1 MKTLILF
8 LVSTTFFGCSKEFI
22 NTCDSKGDAFQ
33 LPNAAFT
40 STKNGA
46 TISFKNNSEYAD
58 NYTWDFGDGTTSSE
72 PNPSKTYPQDK
83 SYTVKLLAKRCVELQ
98 SEASETIDMK
108 CDASSPVVSAPP
120 SLKLCQ
126 GESLV
131 ISASCSSGTLI
142 WSNNSTLPS
151 QTISSNEAIFVQCTK
166 NGCLSTKSTLYN
178 FEVNQKPLAP
188 TISASSTSICKGTN
202 TTLSTSQCNIG
213 SVIWSNSKTESS
225 ISVNP
230 TTNATYTA
238 TCSNDGCKSTN
249 SNQIAI
255 KVSTATSVKTLPQT
269 VGIIGGKNNVI
280 LNGELNFNSADSRGL
295 AEDHGFIYL
304 TGTTD
309 PKGNKNAIME
319 SLGSKLESAGKA
331 FSFALTSS
339 QIITYRAYVKAC
351 NGITEYGSLITT
363 K

>member
-1 MKTLILF
+1 MSMLL
-8 LVSTTFFGCSKEFI
+8 GCSREFI
-22 NTCDSKGDAFQ
+22 NACDSKGEAFL

-58 NYTWDFGDGTTSSE
+58 NYTWDFGDGTTSTE

-83 SYTVKLLAKRCVELQ
+83 SYTVKLLAKRCAELQ

-108 CDASSPVVSAPP
+108 CDASSPVVAAPP

-131 ISASCSSGTLI
+131 ISASCTSGTLI

-166 NGCLSTKSTLYN
+166 NGCLSTKSTVYN
-178 FEVNQKPLAP
+178 FEVNQKPSAP
-188 TISASSTSICKGTN
+188 TISTSSTSICKGTSI
-202 TTLSTSQCNIG
+202 TLSSSQCNIG

-225 ISVNP
+225 IIVNP
-230 TTNATYTA
+230 TANATYTSA
-238 TCSNDGCKSTN
+238 CDNDGCKSTN
-249 SNQIAI
+249 SNQIVV
-255 KVSTATSVKTLPQT
+255 KVSTATSVKTLAQT
-269 VGIIGGKNNVI
+269 TNIIGGKNNII
-280 LNGELNFNSADSRGL
+280 LNGELNFNSADGKGL
-295 AEDHGFIYL
+295 SEDHGFVYL
-304 TGTTD
+304 IGTSD

-319 SLGSKLESAGKA
+319 SLGTKVESAGKS
-331 FSFALTSS
+331 FSFVVTST
-339 QIITYRAYVKAC
+339 QILSYRAYVKAC
-351 NGITEYGSLITT
+351 NGNIEYGSLMTT